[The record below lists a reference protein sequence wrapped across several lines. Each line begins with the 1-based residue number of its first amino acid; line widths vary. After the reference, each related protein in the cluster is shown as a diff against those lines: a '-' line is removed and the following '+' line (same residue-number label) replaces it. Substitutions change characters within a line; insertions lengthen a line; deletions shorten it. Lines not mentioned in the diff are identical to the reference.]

1 MSSTDPNFDIE
12 KRVEGGPNNAFSL
25 SGINIASGT
34 PADTQLLVYNA
45 TSNLWEYGAAT
56 IAGIPVQTGA
66 PADGQQLQY
75 NLAANEWQ
83 FV

>member
-1 MSSTDPNFDIE
+1 MSTDPSFDIE
-12 KRVEGGPNNAFSL
+12 KRVDGAGNAFSI
-25 SGINIASGT
+25 SGINIASGA
-34 PADTQLLVYNA
+34 PADKQGLVYNA
-45 TSNLWEYGAAT
+45 TTNQWEYGAPT
-56 IAGIPVQTGA
+56 IAGIPVQAGT

>member
-1 MSSTDPNFDIE
+1 MSTDPNFDIE
-12 KRVEGGPNNAFSL
+12 AGVSGGAGNAYSI

-45 TSNLWEYGAAT
+45 TTNLWEYGAAT
-56 IAGIPVQTGA
+56 IAGIPVQAGA

-75 NLAANEWQ
+75 NLAAGEWQ